1 MRYLS
6 TIILLFFQ
14 FYASASET
22 RFSYEETAMKLG
34 LNIVSVGKPFTFP
47 GVHRFYTDQGFKRA
61 MMVMENVPGK
71 KNQLTIT
78 EFPKYTMVEYPVSEN
93 SYNSLAFVN
102 ISKTQIET
110 FLAKPEGEI
119 FTKIDRFLN
128 FIIPK
133 AHAVESCEMNTVE
146 HSLGSSLSNVSGF
159 FSSGYFEI
167 ASSCLMGILEGMWES
182 TGGLIESAWSGLKH
196 LASDPKGF
204 WDEKVEQFQKLKD
217 FLMDFE
223 VNMQRM
229 FASFKKLPDETKA
242 QMLCSFVGSIGTDI
256 IITALTAGAG
266 AAKLGLSLKNYVSR
280 LVKIEG
286 LLAKLNRLGKL
297 KDIPAKFYEKISK
310 GLISQ
315 KRLNSIQSLTH
326 HEFDDLAMQL
336 VRCSL

>member
-6 TIILLFFQ
+6 FIILVLFQ
-14 FYASASET
+14 FSAQAQSL
-22 RFSYEETAMKLG
+22 FSYEDTAMKLG
-34 LNIVSVGKPFTFP
+34 LNIISIGKPFTFP

-61 MMVMENVPGK
+61 MMVMENVEGK
-71 KNQLTIT
+71 KEKLTIT
-78 EFPKYTMVEYPVSEN
+78 EFPKYTMVEYPTSEN
-93 SYNSLAFVN
+93 TFNSLAFVN
-102 ISKTQIET
+102 ITKTQIET
-110 FLAKPEGEI
+110 FLSKPEGTVY
-119 FTKIDRFLN
+119 TKIDRFLN

-133 AHAVESCEMNTVE
+133 AHAMESCEMN
-146 HSLGSSLSNVSGF
+146 SLEASMGSSLSGVSGF

-182 TGGLIESAWSGLKH
+182 TGGMLESAWSGLKH
-196 LASDPKGF
+196 LVRDPKGF
-204 WDEKVEQFQKLKD
+204 WDEKVESFKKLKD

-223 VNMQRM
+223 VNMQKM

-266 AAKLGLSLKNYVSR
+266 AAKLGVSIKNYVGK

-286 LLAKLNRLGKL
+286 LLSKLNKLGKL
-297 KDIPAKFYEKISK
+297 KEIPAKFFDRLSK
-310 GLISQ
+310 GLVSE
-315 KRLNSIQSLTH
+315 KRLSSIQSLTH
-326 HEFDDLAMQL
+326 NQFDDLAMQL

>member
-1 MRYLS
+1 
-6 TIILLFFQ
+6 
-14 FYASASET
+14 
-22 RFSYEETAMKLG
+22 MKLG

-47 GVHRFYTDQGFKRA
+47 GVHKFFTDRGFKRA
-61 MMVMENVPGK
+61 MMVMENVEGK
-71 KNQLTIT
+71 KEKLTIT
-78 EFPKYTMVEYPVSEN
+78 EFPKYTMVEYPTSEN
-93 SYNSLAFVN
+93 RFNSLAFVN

-110 FLAKPEGEI
+110 YLAKPES
-119 FTKIDRFLN
+119 TVYSKLDRFMNLL
-128 FIIPK
+128 IPK
-133 AHAVESCEMNTVE
+133 AHAMESCEMNTVE
-146 HSLGSSLSNVSGF
+146 SSMGTSLSGISGF

-182 TGGLIESAWSGLKH
+182 TGGLLESAWSGLKS
-196 LASDPKGF
+196 LVKDPKAF
-204 WDEKVEQFQKLKD
+204 WDDKVEQFQKLKD

-266 AAKLGLSLKNYVSR
+266 AAKLGLSIKNYVGR

-286 LLAKLNRLGKL
+286 LLSKLSKLGRLKEL
-297 KDIPAKFYEKISK
+297 PAKFFDKISK
-310 GLISQ
+310 GLVSD
-315 KRLNSIQSLTH
+315 KRLGAIQSLTH
-326 HEFDDLAMQL
+326 HQFDDVAMQL